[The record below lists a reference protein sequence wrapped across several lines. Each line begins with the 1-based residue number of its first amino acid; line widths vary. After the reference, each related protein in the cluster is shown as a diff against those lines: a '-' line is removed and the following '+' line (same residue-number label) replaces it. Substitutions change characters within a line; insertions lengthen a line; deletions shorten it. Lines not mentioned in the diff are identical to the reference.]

1 MEVQLARESEVPLRA
16 QLAGQIIYL
25 IVTEKL
31 KPGEPLPSVR
41 QLARQLKIHHNTV
54 SEAYQELFEHRWPV
68 RKRGARLIVRPT
80 TVASE
85 EVGSPRTGLDDLIN
99 DVIRLAREQGFS
111 LQALRTRVRERLL
124 AEPPDH
130 ILVVEQEPGLR
141 RLLEWEILKAVR
153 WPVEGCDRENLA
165 RSPGLAIG
173 ALAAAA
179 QHAMVDVD
187 CLCPKDRPP
196 VALAFTSAE
205 EHLDQ
210 LRRLREPSL
219 IAVVSGS
226 EAFLETAAGYL
237 APAVGRRHSLRK
249 SLLPLRT
256 LQDLGAVDIVFCDSI
271 AFDLL
276 A

>member
-1 MEVQLARESEVPLRA
+1 
-16 QLAGQIIYL
+16 
-25 IVTEKL
+25 
-31 KPGEPLPSVR
+31 
-41 QLARQLKIHHNTV
+41 
-54 SEAYQELFEHRWPV
+54 
-68 RKRGARLIVRPT
+68 
-80 TVASE
+80 
-85 EVGSPRTGLDDLIN
+85 
-99 DVIRLAREQGFS
+99 
-111 LQALRTRVRERLL
+111 
-124 AEPPDH
+124 
-130 ILVVEQEPGLR
+130 
-141 RLLEWEILKAVR
+141 
-153 WPVEGCDRENLA
+153 
-165 RSPGLAIG
+165 
-173 ALAAAA
+173 
-179 QHAMVDVD
+179 MVDVD

-276 A
+276 ASRSAKSPKIVHYHLIASASVQYLATAMESYQMVR